1 MVSDVT
7 HWHLAFNTMFLLF
20 RYKIDDVDRS
30 NLELTAKIKICLEDN
45 TCLYES
51 TLFDKHILP
60 KPGCNWNLNFTIPG
74 WMAQQIF
81 TIY

>member
-1 MVSDVT
+1 
-7 HWHLAFNTMFLLF
+7 MFLLF

-74 WMAQQIF
+74 WMAR
-81 TIY
+81 